1 MILNNTDGGHIQGSP
16 LFDLWRDPD
25 GFLVEHFAGG
35 DMFDSTLEPG
45 WAPLTVSGLAQRGPP
60 ASPRGDLNDRRTLRR
75 QEFDINRLIGL
86 LKEANSLLS
95 QSFEPTAPGGSKL
108 PPGQQKSRLSPPPP
122 VSC

>member
-1 MILNNTDGGHIQGSP
+1 MILNNTYGGHIQGSP

-35 DMFDSTLEPG
+35 DMFDSTLESGGHRSPFRG
-45 WAPLTVSGLAQRGPP
+45 W
-60 ASPRGDLNDRRTLRR
+60 PRGDLRLRHEAISMIGALCDDK
-75 QEFDINRLIGL
+75 EFDINRLIGL

-108 PPGQQKSRLSPPPP
+108 PPGQPKSRLSPLPP
-122 VSC
+122 VTC